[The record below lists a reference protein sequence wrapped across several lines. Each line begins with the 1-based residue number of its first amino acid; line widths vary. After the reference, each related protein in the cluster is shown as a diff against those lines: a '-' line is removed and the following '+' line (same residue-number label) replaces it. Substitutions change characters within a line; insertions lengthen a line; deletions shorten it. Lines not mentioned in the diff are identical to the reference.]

1 MSATP
6 LHLTHAYAVGDPTAP
21 RLDAGYP
28 LDVAFARVPGRS
40 EAERRQTFAR
50 LLEVWRYLQTAP
62 AEQATLTALA
72 EVSGYSRWH
81 VQRLFKRVFG
91 IAPHTVAV
99 NRKLELAAALLART
113 DQSTIAIC
121 ARAGFVNRS
130 AFCRLFH
137 SKFGITPAAFRARAR
152 QKPRPHAH
160 DSVPSRLG
168 PLNPVGQ
175 PHVQLHQDDHA

>member
-6 LHLTHAYAVGDPTAP
+6 LHLSHAYPAADSTEL

-28 LDVAFARVPGRS
+28 LDVAFSRVPGRS

-81 VQRLFKRVFG
+81 VQRLFKKVFG

-99 NRKLELAAALLART
+99 NRKLEFAAALLART
-113 DQSTIAIC
+113 DQSTLAIC

-137 SKFGITPAAFRARAR
+137 SKYGITPAAFRARAR
-152 QKPRPHAH
+152 LKPRPQSH
-160 DSVPSRLG
+160 DSGPSRLG

-175 PHVQLHQDDHA
+175 THAYLHQDDHA